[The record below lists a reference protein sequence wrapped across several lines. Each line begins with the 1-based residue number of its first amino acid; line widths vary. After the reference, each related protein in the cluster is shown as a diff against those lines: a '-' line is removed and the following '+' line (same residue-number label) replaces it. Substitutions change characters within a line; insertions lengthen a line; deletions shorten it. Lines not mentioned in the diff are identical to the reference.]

1 MWQNVWKSK
10 KETSWAEEG
19 NWRKERDMEGDRSEN
34 GEQRKT
40 TVQQLYGWKKEAAR
54 RAVDNAKK
62 VIYKTARKRNE
73 RARI

>member
-1 MWQNVWKSK
+1 
-10 KETSWAEEG
+10 
-19 NWRKERDMEGDRSEN
+19 MEGDRSEN

-62 VIYKTARKRNE
+62 VIYKTARKRNG